1 MANSAFSQNGGA
13 GGLPGA
19 TRAQVEAGTTN
30 AAALTPS
37 VQQYQPGSVKG
48 YAQISGSNTLVD
60 GYNVSSITN
69 NGTGDVTA
77 NWTVAFATAN
87 TYVALVRSS
96 GGRYYTVINNAS
108 STSACRINVYD
119 SNGTAS
125 NSAGYSCLGL
135 GALA

>member
-13 GGLPGA
+13 GGLSAA
-19 TRAQVEAGTTN
+19 TKAQQEAGTDNTV
-30 AAALTPS
+30 AVTPAN
-37 VQQYQPGSVKG
+37 QQYQQSAVKG
-48 YAQISGSNTLVD
+48 WAQISSSNTLVE

-77 NWTVAFATAN
+77 NWTVAMTSSN
-87 TYVALVRSS
+87 CYVALVRSS

-108 STSACRINVYD
+108 SNGACRINVFD
-119 SNGTAS
+119 SNGTGS

-135 GALA
+135 GTLS